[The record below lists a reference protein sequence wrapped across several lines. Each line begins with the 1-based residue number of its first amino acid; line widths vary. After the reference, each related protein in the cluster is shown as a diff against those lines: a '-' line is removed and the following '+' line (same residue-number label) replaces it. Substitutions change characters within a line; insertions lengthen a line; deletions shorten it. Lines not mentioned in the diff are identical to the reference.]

1 MMSRQLENREHIKNH
16 LASVL
21 DKNRYFKIFVWS
33 IVLVTI
39 FLFLFSMPQILPKTS
54 KIIFGGEQ
62 IFGVPYQS
70 RVENNRIYKKII
82 WVDDHNEDD
91 FYENQLVVVY
101 DDWTDS
107 YWVEKIIE
115 FDDLERELIVTH
127 NGTTLRIVDY
137 DDVYGE
143 FDRVSGFI
151 GNIYFFVSRPF
162 GILIMGSA
170 LLISIG
176 IYYFGFIRPVRY
188 FNQKFKESYLD
199 E

>member
-1 MMSRQLENREHIKNH
+1 MNRYIQNRQNINKH
-16 LASVL
+16 LINVL
-21 DKNRYFKIFVWS
+21 DKNRYFKLFIWS
-33 IVLVTI
+33 IILVVFILFVFSFSLI
-39 FLFLFSMPQILPKTS
+39 FPKTS
-54 KIIFGGEQ
+54 KVIFGGEQ

-82 WVDDHNEDD
+82 WVNDHDETM
-91 FYENQLVVVY
+91 FHENQLIVVY

-115 FDDLERELIVTH
+115 YNDHEEELIVTH

-137 DDVYGE
+137 EDVYGE
-143 FDRVSGFI
+143 FNRESSFF

-162 GILIMGSA
+162 GIIVMGSA
-170 LLISIG
+170 MVISLG
-176 IYYFGFIRPVRY
+176 IYYFGFIRPVKK
-188 FNQKFKESYLD
+188 FNKKFKESYLD